1 MRQGREILQSKGKK
15 VMENFF
21 ETETAAF
28 LRFHLTFSSL
38 KVKTLWPFSSFLF
51 SFSCFIAP
59 EKIKLQKINQSI
71 L

>member
-1 MRQGREILQSKGKK
+1 
-15 VMENFF
+15 MENFF